1 MTWWKSGNGEWL
13 CFYENTNS
21 TMFKQ
26 LNIVSKCKTYLF
38 VVITTSNCEPLD
50 NQSFIVKGTSYPKLS
65 RFLHI
70 TTKSRIWYSTDF
82 FYLNVDLICSDAG
95 VILSPT
101 LRLQVRWK
109 AGAAVD
115 SGGTPA
121 GGSVSGHQSQ
131 WSHRCLQLPGCT
143 HPSVGSRVWK
153 TD

>member
-13 CFYENTNS
+13 CFYENTNN

-26 LNIVSKCKTYLF
+26 WNIVSKCKTYLF
-38 VVITTSNCEPLD
+38 VVMSCWIIRHLSWKAPVIPNCPDSYLISSPLRVECEILT
-50 NQSFIVKGTSYPKLS
+50 Q
-65 RFLHI
+65 
-70 TTKSRIWYSTDF
+70 F
-82 FYLNVDLICSDAG
+82 FFCLNVDLICPDVG
-95 VILSPT
+95 VILSST

>member
-13 CFYENTNS
+13 CFYENTNK
-21 TMFKQ
+21 TMFKR
-26 LNIVSKCKTYLF
+26 LNIVSKCKMYLF
-38 VVITTSNCEPLD
+38 VELLD
-50 NQSFIVKGTSYPKLS
+50 NQSFIVKGTTYTKLS
-65 RFLHI
+65 RFLHNII
-70 TTKSRIWYSTDF
+70 TAKSRIWYSTAGF
-82 FYLNVDLICSDAG
+82 FCLNVDLICPDVG

-131 WSHRCLQLPGCT
+131 WSRRCLQLPGCT